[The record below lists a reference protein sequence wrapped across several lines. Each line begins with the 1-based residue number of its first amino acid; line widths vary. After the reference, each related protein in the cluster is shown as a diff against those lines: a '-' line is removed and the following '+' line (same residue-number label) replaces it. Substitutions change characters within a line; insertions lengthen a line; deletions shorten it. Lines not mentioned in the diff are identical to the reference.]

1 MHTVFIWL
9 EVRIHLVRDFAA
21 IEMIFA
27 KLMWDHEM
35 ILSLMEVKDIIIYDV
50 IIILL

>member
-1 MHTVFIWL
+1 MYTVFIWL

-21 IEMIFA
+21 IEMILT

-35 ILSLMEVKDIIIYDV
+35 M
-50 IIILL
+50 

>member
-1 MHTVFIWL
+1 MYTVFIWL

-27 KLMWDHEM
+27 KLMWNHEM
-35 ILSLMEVKDIIIYDV
+35 I
-50 IIILL
+50 